1 MSYQVLKGT
10 DFLGAMRR
18 KLNERERERERERE
32 KEEKHRTQEEHE
44 AWKEE
49 KDNVQC
55 MNMLCAKETTS

>member
-32 KEEKHRTQEEHE
+32 EKHRTQKEHE
-44 AWKEE
+44 ARKEE